1 MTLLQSHKQVDCSY
15 CWTVGVFLPVSWTL
29 LLRQLTLAIFMKYII
44 DNIEHYLM
52 ENKL

>member
-1 MTLLQSHKQVDCSY
+1 
-15 CWTVGVFLPVSWTL
+15 
-29 LLRQLTLAIFMKYII
+29 MKYII